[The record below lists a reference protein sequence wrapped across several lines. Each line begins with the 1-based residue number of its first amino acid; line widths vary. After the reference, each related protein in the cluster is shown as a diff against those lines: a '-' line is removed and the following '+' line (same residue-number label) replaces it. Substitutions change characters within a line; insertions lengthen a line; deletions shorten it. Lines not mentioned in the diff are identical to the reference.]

1 MVCVFHIKVIP
12 LEQKLAVEWCCH
24 LIQSCWLYCSRFL
37 TWVGWHPN
45 QKLLSLTRPDWNHT
59 CALLASCIVR
69 ISDFKAVGEGTVGGP
84 MPVSLEAFTV
94 PEASLCVKGYV
105 QLTSPHLVVIG
116 VPWIAEWLH
125 SWGGSIEVVS
135 ENQKGRIR
143 NIWGGEGRRAH
154 FRWDYSNTELRR
166 EFWEG
171 TLGHL
176 LLMAKDEVI
185 WHPQGHTVVRLTL
198 HTLDSSPWLS
208 LGWKHTWYI
217 LPSLPMLEYLE
228 Q

>member
-1 MVCVFHIKVIP
+1 MCSLPQLLPPQALELSLLFWLQSFFENQAEHFSVSRFLVCVFHIKVIP

-135 ENQKGRIR
+135 EN
-143 NIWGGEGRRAH
+143 
-154 FRWDYSNTELRR
+154 
-166 EFWEG
+166 
-171 TLGHL
+171 
-176 LLMAKDEVI
+176 
-185 WHPQGHTVVRLTL
+185 
-198 HTLDSSPWLS
+198 
-208 LGWKHTWYI
+208 
-217 LPSLPMLEYLE
+217 
-228 Q
+228 